1 MCPINII
8 LFCFYSVS
16 FLCLF
21 CVYIPAT
28 TPRAT
33 TPHLYRTGYHAFTTT
48 AQLSRL
54 CISRLPRQGLP
65 RPIFITTCYHTRQSS
80 SYFIVYLSPAF
91 TPPFLLH
98 LHHHRAPHATT
109 YSTSRVCAP
118 GTIQQLL
125 ESLVSLTHKQSV
137 CTGYLPATPLIYFC
151 QRSDFLSASFLCL
164 RGLASS
170 PHIALFPIFTLR

>member
-1 MCPINII
+1 MLDVLTSLSDSRQETVEKIMERRISWVSYVLDRFPQRELGLWVFMCTINII
-8 LFCFYSVS
+8 PFFP
-16 FLCLF
+16 FLSL
-21 CVYIPAT
+21 VYISAT

-91 TPPFLLH
+91 TPPLLH
-98 LHHHRAPHATT
+98 LHQHRAQHATT
-109 YSTSRVCAP
+109 YSTRVSR
-118 GTIQQLL
+118 
-125 ESLVSLTHKQSV
+125 
-137 CTGYLPATPLIYFC
+137 
-151 QRSDFLSASFLCL
+151 FL
-164 RGLASS
+164 R
-170 PHIALFPIFTLR
+170 TR